1 VSQFAPREPAIPRTL
16 STKLVSF
23 IDCPGGGQ
31 VWIDGTTLFVAHM
44 SPPAGTSIYDVSDAS
59 NPRLLSRVEMPAGW
73 HSHKVRARDG
83 LMIVNHEKQGQ
94 GGDLSFGGGLGLYDV
109 SRPAAPR
116 LIHKWQT
123 GGTGVHRFDFD
134 GRYAYIS
141 PTCEGYVGNIV
152 MILDFKNPAK
162 PEEVGRWWMPGQW
175 KAGGEK
181 APWEGNAHRCH
192 HPLRVGN
199 RLYTSYWWG
208 GFVILNIEDMSKPK
222 FVSGH
227 DWSPPFPWPTHTALK
242 VPFKIDGRDL
252 MVVSDE
258 DVTRLPGCPPYSSAF
273 LWIVDV
279 TDEKYP
285 TQFASYQIDGIPP
298 EEQPYMTGCHQPVE
312 KITSTEIPVAWFAHG
327 LRIVDIVRPHAP
339 KEIAYYLPDVPQGSD
354 RVQSNDVFVD
364 GRGLIYLLDRV
375 RGLNILERT

>member
-1 VSQFAPREPAIPRTL
+1 
-16 STKLVSF
+16 
-23 IDCPGGGQ
+23 
-31 VWIDGTTLFVAHM
+31 M
-44 SPPAGTSIYDVSDAS
+44 
-59 NPRLLSRVEMPAGW
+59 
-73 HSHKVRARDG
+73 
-83 LMIVNHEKQGQ
+83 
-94 GGDLSFGGGLGLYDV
+94 
-109 SRPAAPR
+109 
-116 LIHKWQT
+116 
-123 GGTGVHRFDFD
+123 
-134 GRYAYIS
+134 
-141 PTCEGYVGNIV
+141 
-152 MILDFKNPAK
+152 
-162 PEEVGRWWMPGQW
+162 
-175 KAGGEK
+175 
-181 APWEGNAHRCH
+181 
-192 HPLRVGN
+192 
-199 RLYTSYWWG
+199 
-208 GFVILNIEDMSKPK
+208 ILNIEDMSKPK